1 MFQGS
6 PRLLTVGGIETHY
19 KFIYYY
25 YLFYQKYFYKFC

>member
-6 PRLLTVGGIETHY
+6 PRVLTVGEIETHY
-19 KFIYYY
+19 KFIYY